1 MSNLPSIKEIASGEM
16 TVAGKENALNVLL
29 NQQPPKDW
37 VKKHP
42 FASCNYIPIDKI
54 EYLLT
59 KIFIKWHVEVKEVT
73 TIANSAVVTVRLYY
87 QNPISE
93 VMEWQDG
100 IGAAPIHTNK
110 GKGAMDW
117 NEVQADSVMKAV
129 PAAKSYAIKDAAE
142 LLGKIF
148 GKDLNRKDTLV
159 YDSLLNDVDR
169 FKDAKITEK

>member
-16 TVAGKENALNVLL
+16 TIAGKENALNVLL

-37 VKKHP
+37 IKKHP
-42 FASCNYIPIDKI
+42 FANCNYIPIDKI

-73 TIANSAVVTVRLYY
+73 TIANSAVVTIRLHYK
-87 QNPISE
+87 NPITE
-93 VMEWQDG
+93 QMEWQDG

-110 GKGAMDW
+110 NAKAMDW